1 MLIVV
6 LFNPDRS
13 TQDSPVVF
21 GGLSVPWG
29 LHLKTTHL
37 VPLTVLLGSARWSVS
52 GFCKPGLPLAT
63 EKLPVGSWVWRCV
76 FITQIKKKKCK
87 LCFPPGAV
95 ARGGPGLA
103 VVWVGAMWCKAAFSR
118 LMAAVWIPGSHIRVG
133 LSAGFWTQRHARM
146 WLGESIS
153 CFNVLPLTET
163 TSLCGR
169 L

>member
-76 FITQIKKKKCK
+76 FITQIKKKNASFVF
-87 LCFPPGAV
+87 LLELWHGV
-95 ARGGPGLA
+95 A